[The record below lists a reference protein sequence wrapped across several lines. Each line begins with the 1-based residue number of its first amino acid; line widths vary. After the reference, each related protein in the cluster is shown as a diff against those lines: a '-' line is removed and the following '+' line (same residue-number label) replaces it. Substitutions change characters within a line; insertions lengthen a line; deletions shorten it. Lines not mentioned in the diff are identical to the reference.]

1 MILNCAIIDDEPLA
15 AELLAS
21 YARRV
26 PELNLIGS
34 YNSAIDAM
42 GVIRNNPVD
51 FIFLDIQMP
60 ELSGLELARML
71 PKRTK
76 IIFTTA
82 FDNYAIDGYKVNAFD
97 YLLKPISFEF
107 FVKSVNKVIEYMTEL
122 YKTNLSENN
131 NYIYIKSEYRLVKIV
146 IDNILYVE
154 GLKDYIKIY
163 LSDGQKPIL
172 SLMSMKTIENAL
184 PDDKFMRVHRSYIV
198 NKSCIDIIERGRI
211 IIGKTVIPVSESYKD
226 IFQKYMDN
234 HTIQ

>member
-51 FIFLDIQMP
+51 LIFLDIQMP